1 MTSAETTASEHR
13 SERQRALE
21 ARRGTESTNAFAAV
35 DLGASSG
42 RVVLGHVDAQR
53 LEIEEVHRFANVP
66 VSVSGTLW
74 WDVLGLFRETLAGV
88 SAAARRTELASIGI
102 DSWAIDYGL
111 LDASGSLLGN
121 PVHYRDPR
129 TEGAVEQVLD
139 VVSPEELYATTG
151 IQLMPINTLFQLIAE
166 QRNPSFALARTLL
179 LLPDLFGYWLT
190 GNRGAELTNAS
201 TTQLLDIRSGRWATE
216 LATRLGLDPEILPPL
231 RRPGDLVGSVLPAVA
246 EQAALPAGV
255 PVVAVASHDTASAVV
270 ALPAESDRFAYI
282 SCGTWALVGVEL
294 DKPIL
299 TEESRR
305 ANFTNEGGVDG
316 TIRYLRNVMGLWLLQ
331 ESERVWR
338 ASGWA
343 GELAALLDEA
353 TGVKPFRA
361 VVDVDDHDFLAPGDM
376 PARIARHCTRTGQPA
391 PSTRAETV
399 RCILDSLALAFRRT
413 LREALDLSGRT
424 ADAVHL
430 VGGGSRN
437 ELLCQLT
444 ADACGLPVVAGPA
457 EAAAL
462 GNILVQARAAGA
474 VDGDVSSMRRLVRNT
489 QPLRRYEPWADDAAW
504 RSAEARLSGS

>member
-1 MTSAETTASEHR
+1 VTK
-13 SERQRALE
+13 
-21 ARRGTESTNAFAAV
+21 AFAAV

-53 LEIEEVHRFANVP
+53 LEIEEMHRFANVP
-66 VSVSGTLW
+66 VSVSGTLR

-88 SAAARRTELASIGI
+88 SAAARQAELTSIGI

-111 LDASGSLLGN
+111 LDAAGSLLGN

-129 TEGAVEQVLD
+129 TDGVVEQVLA

-151 IQLMPINTLFQLIAE
+151 IQLMPINTLFQLVAE
-166 QRNPSFALARTLL
+166 QRSPSFALARALL

-190 GNRGAELTNAS
+190 GNSGAELTNAS
-201 TTQLLDIRSGRWATE
+201 TTQLLDIRSGRWAID
-216 LATRLGLDPEILPPL
+216 LATRLGLDPAILPPL
-231 RRPGDLVGSVLPAVA
+231 RRPGDMVGSVLAAVA
-246 EQAALPAGV
+246 DQAALPAGL
-255 PVVAVASHDTASAVV
+255 PVVAVGSHDTASAVV
-270 ALPAESDRFAYI
+270 AVPAESDRFAYI

-353 TGVKPFRA
+353 AGVEPFLA

-376 PARIARHCTRTGQPA
+376 PARIARQCARTGQPA

-413 LREALDLSGRT
+413 LREALELSGRT
-424 ADAVHL
+424 ADAVHV

-462 GNILVQARAAGA
+462 GNVLVQARAAGA
-474 VDGDVSSMRRLVRNT
+474 VAGDLTSMRRLVRTT
-489 QPLRRYEPWADDAAW
+489 QPLRRYEPSAADAAW
-504 RSAEARLSGS
+504 RSAEARLSS